1 MLKNQASQKWRVF
14 AFDHSTGVPVAGD
27 AANITGKLTIDYAAP
42 TALADTN
49 PTEDS
54 DGNGY
59 YWFDITQTE
68 TDGDHLAINCESTT
82 EDVTVLGD
90 PPSVITTVRQTI
102 DNGAYTVTITVTDG
116 TSPVENATVR
126 VSRSGQQ
133 GTAQTN
139 ASGEVVFALDAAT
152 WDVTITLAGFQ
163 PFATTLAV
171 AGNISQAYAL
181 TGNLF
186 ALPAEAPLCRL
197 DAVVRING
205 VPVQGAKI
213 QAKLKN
219 RNSATNDVVQSTVE
233 DTATTDANGY
243 ASLSLLQPS
252 AFVTGDGVYVIE
264 AYHEDETIWS
274 ISAVMPDAVSVN
286 IEDLLS

>member
-14 AFDHSTGVPVAGD
+14 AFDRSTGTPVAGD

-42 TALADTN
+42 AAIVDTN
-49 PTEDS
+49 PTEDA

-59 YWFDITQTE
+59 YWFDLTQGE
-68 TDGDHLAINCESTT
+68 TNGDHLAVNCESTSPN
-82 EDVTVLGD
+82 VSVLGD
-90 PPSVITTVRQTI
+90 PPSMITTVRQTI

-152 WDVTITLAGFQ
+152 WGITITLAGFQ

-171 AGNISQAYAL
+171 SGNTAQTYAL

-186 ALPAEAPLCRL
+186 SLPAIAPLCRL

-205 VPVQGAKI
+205 VPVEGAKI
-213 QAKLKN
+213 QARLKN
-219 RNSATNDVVQSTVE
+219 RNSATDSVVQSTVK

-243 ASLSLLQPS
+243 ASLSLLQQS
-252 AFVTGDGVYVIE
+252 SFVDGDGIYTIE
-264 AYHEDETIWS
+264 AYHENQTIWS
-274 ISAVMPDAVSVN
+274 ITAAMPAAVSVN
-286 IEDLLS
+286 VEDLLG